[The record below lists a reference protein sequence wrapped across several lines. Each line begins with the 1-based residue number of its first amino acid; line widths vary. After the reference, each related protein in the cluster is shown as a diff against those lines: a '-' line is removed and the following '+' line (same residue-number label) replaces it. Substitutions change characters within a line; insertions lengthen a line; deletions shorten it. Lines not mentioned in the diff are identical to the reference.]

1 MPRQKSIVRLV
12 AEPLIV
18 AIALAFAVRASVRL
32 YSIPSESM
40 TPALQVGDH
49 IVVTPYRFSQ
59 PARGDVIVFRAPTNE
74 GELIVKRII
83 GLPGDLVDSR
93 LGRVRIGEHTLAEP
107 YAASQTTTG
116 AISAQIVPADSYFVL
131 GDNRNSSYDS
141 RHWGALP
148 RHLVVGKARMVLWS
162 SSPAIDSPVHASTLL
177 ASRTRV
183 AHVRLSRTF
192 KWIE

>member
-18 AIALAFAVRASVRL
+18 AITLAFAVRASVRL

-59 PARGDVIVFRAPTNE
+59 PARGDVIVFRTPTNE

-83 GLPGDLVDSR
+83 GLPGDLIDSR
-93 LGRVRIGEHTLAEP
+93 LGRVRIGERTLAEP
-107 YAASQTTTG
+107 YVASQATTG

-131 GDNRNSSYDS
+131 GDNRASSYDS

-148 RHLVVGKARMVLWS
+148 RHLVVGRARMVLWS
-162 SSPAIDSPVHASTLL
+162 SSPGIDSPAHASTFL
-177 ASRTRV
+177 APRTRG
-183 AHVRLSRTF
+183 AHARLSRVF
-192 KWIE
+192 KCIE

>member
-18 AIALAFAVRASVRL
+18 AISLAFAVRASFRL

-49 IVVTPYRFSQ
+49 IVVTTYRFSQ
-59 PARGDVIVFRAPTNE
+59 PARGEVIVFRAPTNE
-74 GELIVKRII
+74 GELVVKRII

-93 LGRVRIGEHTLAEP
+93 LGRVRIGERTLAEP
-107 YAASQTTTG
+107 YVASQATTG
-116 AISAQIVPADSYFVL
+116 AISAQIVPAHSYFVL

-148 RHLVVGKARMVLWS
+148 RHLVVGRARMVLWS
-162 SSPAIDSPVHASTLL
+162 SSPAIDSPAHASTFLT
-177 ASRTRV
+177 SRTRV
-183 AHVRLSRTF
+183 AHVRLSRIF

>member
-59 PARGDVIVFRAPTNE
+59 PARGDVIVFRAPVNE
-74 GELIVKRII
+74 GELIIKRII

-93 LGRVRIGEHTLAEP
+93 LGRVRIGERTVAEP
-107 YAASQTTTG
+107 YVAGQATAG
-116 AISAQIVPADSYFVL
+116 AIPAQIVPADSYFVL

-148 RHLVVGKARMVLWS
+148 RHLVVGRARMVLWS
-162 SSPAIDSPVHASTLL
+162 SSPAIDSPVQASTLL
-177 ASRTRV
+177 TSRTRV
-183 AHVRLSRTF
+183 AHVRLSRIF